1 MEMRCHKCGS
11 SVNADQAFCSKCG
24 AVVGMSDTTQKSG
37 DDEWNMAATMVGK
50 KMPIP
55 ESSKSTVVRQAMPPD
70 NPRPAPPPQQ
80 AHTPS
85 PQPQQQ
91 SQPQSQPQQY
101 SQPASSSSNAM
112 LLAVIGLVAVLLIGA
127 LLALLFYLNS
137 QG

>member
-80 AHTPS
+80 AYTPS
-85 PQPQQQ
+85 PPQPQQQ
-91 SQPQSQPQQY
+91 SQP
-101 SQPASSSSNAM
+101 QPASSSSNAM